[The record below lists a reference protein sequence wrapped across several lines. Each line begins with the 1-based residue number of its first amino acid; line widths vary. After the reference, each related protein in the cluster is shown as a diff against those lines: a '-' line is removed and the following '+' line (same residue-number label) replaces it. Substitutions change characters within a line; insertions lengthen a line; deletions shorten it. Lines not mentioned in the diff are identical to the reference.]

1 MAFEFLKNLFQG
13 NIKEKQLEQNN
24 LEDIFKMLAAEAA
37 KNIKISSDET
47 KEEESSSL
55 SQGAKEEEEEFVG
68 LDITDE
74 EEEFFV

>member
-1 MAFEFLKNLFQG
+1 MAFEFLKILFQG

-24 LEDIFKMLAAEAA
+24 LEDIFKMLAAKAA

-47 KEEESSSL
+47 KEEEASSL
-55 SQGAKEEEEEFVG
+55 AKVDKNEEEELTA

-74 EEEFFV
+74 EEEFFI